1 MHRLLPPVLRF
12 LLYNLPVRIAI
23 GSDHAGYH
31 LKEIIKSRLLESGT
45 EVDDLGTTSD
55 ASVDYPDYA
64 AAVAERVASGASD
77 RGILV
82 CGTGI
87 GMAMAANKV
96 HGIRAASA
104 TDLESARLGRK
115 HNDANVLALGARI
128 TSTDLA
134 LELVQTFLDTPFAG
148 GRHQRRVDKVMALEG
163 TQPDVPR

>member
-1 MHRLLPPVLRF
+1 
-12 LLYNLPVRIAI
+12 VRIAI

-31 LKEIIKSRLLESGT
+31 LKEIIKSRLLESGA

-64 AAVAERVASGASD
+64 AAVARRVASGAND

-96 HGIRAASA
+96 NGVRAASVS
-104 TDLESARLGRK
+104 DLESARLGRE

-128 TSTDLA
+128 TPTDLA
-134 LELVQTFLDTPFAG
+134 LEIVQTFLDTPFLG

-163 TQPDVPR
+163 TEPDVPR

>member
-1 MHRLLPPVLRF
+1 VH
-12 LLYNLPVRIAI
+12 IAI

-31 LKEIIKSRLLESGT
+31 LKETVKAWLLGSGHDV
-45 EVDDLGTTSD
+45 EDLGTD
-55 ASVDYPDYA
+55 RDVSVDYPDFA
-64 AAVAERVASGASD
+64 AAVAARVASGVSE

-96 HGIRAASA
+96 NGIRAAPVV
-104 TDLESARLGRK
+104 DLESARLSRE

-128 TSTDLA
+128 TPPGLA
-134 LELVQTFLDTPFAG
+134 LDIVRLFLGTPFAG

-163 TQPDVPR
+163 TRPDDSR